1 VEITN
6 PIELGKAVDD
16 KDFLLDVK
24 CIMNDNTHINLEMQV
39 INEHNWTERSLCYLC
54 RTFDNLNTGEEY
66 INAKTAIHIS
76 ILNFT
81 LFPDAP
87 EFYATN
93 MLMNIRNH
101 KIYSSKFRLNVLDLT
116 RTDLATDDDKKY
128 HIDYWASLFKAT
140 TWEEINMLA
149 QEDNMIEEASNTMY
163 QLSQER
169 MVRLQCEAREDF
181 YRLQRTKDKCI
192 QDLTKS
198 NAEKDAIIAN
208 KNADLTDALSQ
219 IAELKAKLEAAG
231 INY

>member
-1 VEITN
+1 
-6 PIELGKAVDD
+6 
-16 KDFLLDVK
+16 
-24 CIMNDNTHINLEMQV
+24 
-39 INEHNWTERSLCYLC
+39 
-54 RTFDNLNTGEEY
+54 
-66 INAKTAIHIS
+66 
-76 ILNFT
+76 
-81 LFPDAP
+81 
-87 EFYATN
+87 

-116 RTDLATDDDKKY
+116 RTDLATYEDKKY

-198 NAEKDAIIAN
+198 NAELADALAEKDAIIAN
-208 KNADLTDALSQ
+208 KNVDLTDALSQ

-231 INY
+231 IK